1 MAYILS
7 IVYQY
12 FLFTLCRFFF
22 LSNDEMLE
30 ILSETKDPM
39 RVQPHLKKCFEGI
52 AKLDFLPNLDIQ
64 AMFSSEGERVEL
76 IEWISTSE
84 ARGAVEKWL
93 VQVEDIMLRSVR
105 DVISRSRLV
114 RLKFPFAL
122 FFVKFKSL
130 LHFYVLKCVQAY
142 PEAKRSQWVREW
154 PGQVVL
160 CTSQMYWTLEVHEAI
175 RSGANVRKPL

>member
-1 MAYILS
+1 MPYILNV
-7 IVYQY
+7 VYQY

-64 AMFSSEGERVEL
+64 AMYSSEGERVEL
-76 IEWISTSE
+76 IQLISTSE

-93 VQVEDIMLRSVR
+93 VQVEDIMLRSIR
-105 DVISRSRLV
+105 DVINRSRLV
-114 RLKFPFAL
+114 RLKFPFV
-122 FFVKFKSL
+122 FFCVNFWSL
-130 LHFYVLKCVQAY
+130 LLFMHQVTVLNVFRFIQRLKGVSGYVTGLDRWSSVLHRCTGRWRCMR
-142 PEAKRSQWVREW
+142 PS
-154 PGQVVL
+154 GVVL
-160 CTSQMYWTLEVHEAI
+160 M
-175 RSGANVRKPL
+175 